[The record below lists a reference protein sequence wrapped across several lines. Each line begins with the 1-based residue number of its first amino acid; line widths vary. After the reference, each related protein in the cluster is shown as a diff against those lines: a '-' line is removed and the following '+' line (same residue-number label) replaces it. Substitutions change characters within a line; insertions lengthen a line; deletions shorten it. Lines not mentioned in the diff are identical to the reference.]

1 MCGKQ
6 RKNILI
12 FQFGKYVKDTALCC
26 RENLHY
32 RPKRNENETFLA
44 VRTIEVPLPRLQ
56 QTPPGLD
63 PTNTYRA
70 FSHKRLGTG
79 ISRPLG
85 GRSRQPTVP
94 SNSSCEFYFSR

>member
-12 FQFGKYVKDTALCC
+12 FQFGKYVKDTAPCS
-26 RENLHY
+26 RENLYY
-32 RPKRNENETFLA
+32 RPKRKMKPSSLSELSKCLYR
-44 VRTIEVPLPRLQ
+44 VYSKPPRLHA
-56 QTPPGLD
+56 
-63 PTNTYRA
+63 TNTYRA

-85 GRSRQPTVP
+85 GRSTQPTVP
-94 SNSSCEFYFSR
+94 SN

>member
-1 MCGKQ
+1 MKIYIIV
-6 RKNILI
+6 RKET
-12 FQFGKYVKDTALCC
+12 K
-26 RENLHY
+26 
-32 RPKRNENETFLA
+32 NETFLA
-44 VRTIEVPLPRLQ
+44 VRTIEVPLLRLQ

-85 GRSRQPTVP
+85 GRSTQPTVP
-94 SNSSCEFYFSR
+94 SN